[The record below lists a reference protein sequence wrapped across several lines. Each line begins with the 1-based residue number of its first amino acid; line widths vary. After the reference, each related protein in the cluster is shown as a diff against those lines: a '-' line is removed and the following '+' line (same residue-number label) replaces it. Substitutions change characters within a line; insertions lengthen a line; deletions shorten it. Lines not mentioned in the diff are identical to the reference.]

1 MKQLSKT
8 AYLPWLT
15 LFAGGVGI
23 FLRFWLFS
31 TGVDD
36 RGLLVEGH
44 PADLMI
50 WLLTAIV
57 LVGLWFATKPLVAA
71 PKYDFNY
78 PPSLAAAIGC
88 GFAALG
94 IGIAAIQALIAQE
107 DTLSLIAA
115 IVGITTALAF
125 VLLALLRYR
134 GLQPNILLHVIPC
147 VFFMLRLISLYRH
160 WSTNPQLQ
168 NYGFQL
174 LGTVFLML
182 SAYYRAAFDVDMGR
196 RRPLVLCHLIT
207 VFFCCLSITDL
218 DAAVFYLTTGIWLF
232 TDLCSLAP
240 LQHQV
245 QEDDHDPS

>member
-1 MKQLSKT
+1 MKYFSKT

-15 LFAGGVGI
+15 LFAGGVGLI
-23 FLRFWLFS
+23 LRFWLFS
-31 TGVDD
+31 TGVDSS
-36 RGLLVEGH
+36 GLLVEGH
-44 PADLMI
+44 PADLLI
-50 WLLTAIV
+50 WLLAAMVIA
-57 LVGLWFATKPLVAA
+57 GLWFATGSLVAA
-71 PKYDFNY
+71 PKYAFNY
-78 PPSLAAAIGC
+78 PPSLSAAIGC

-94 IGIAAIQALIAQE
+94 IVITSVRSLTAPEDTLTYVAAIMGIAAAAAL
-107 DTLSLIAA
+107 
-115 IVGITTALAF
+115 VFLA
-125 VLLALLRYR
+125 VLRFR

-168 NYGFQL
+168 NYSFQL

-218 DAAVFYLTTGIWLF
+218 DAAIFYLPTGIWLF
-232 TDLCSLAP
+232 TDLCSLEP
-240 LQHQV
+240 QKLQP